1 MFEVYKEKLEI
12 TGKNGNKEVYEISPL
27 SGEYLEDLYSV
38 MEAFQGAG
46 DDEKEI
52 LKVLGTSVV
61 NKLHNLVLATLL
73 QSYPNE
79 DKAKLNQFVS
89 QNLMKFIEP
98 IIKVNMPSAE

>member
-61 NKLHNLVLATLL
+61 KKLHNLVLATLL